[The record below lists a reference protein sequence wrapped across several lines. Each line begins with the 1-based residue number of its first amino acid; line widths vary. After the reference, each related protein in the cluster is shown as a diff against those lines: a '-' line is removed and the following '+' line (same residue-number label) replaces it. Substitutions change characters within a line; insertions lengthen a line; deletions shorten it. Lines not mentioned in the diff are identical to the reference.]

1 MIDRMSPWF
10 GADSHQPA
18 VRQVQGADGSVE
30 LAELDRRTGLFV
42 QVGGAQPGDVQL
54 GDVQLGTVVLGND
67 APLDGA

>member
-18 VRQVQGADGSVE
+18 VRQVQGPGGSVE
-30 LAELDRRTGLFV
+30 LAELEPRTGLFV
-42 QVGGAQPGDVQL
+42 QAGDVQL
-54 GDVQLGTVVLGND
+54 GDLQVGAVVPGNG